1 MMIRDLTV
9 RHVTFRTTRS
19 FEEVVRAF
27 EENVG
32 TLETSGWSSVEAPS
46 RSVADFEERVQK
58 TLGPS
63 GFTRFLT
70 LDHGRWLR
78 LYGRE
83 AKFVQYIIG
92 NPMIAISMLSK
103 DVEAGLDVPVRLAIY
118 EHTDGETRL
127 VYNTPSSLMS
137 GLDGGELKAAAEKLD
152 AKLFELGEKVTGVK
166 A

>member
-1 MMIRDLTV
+1 MIRDLTV
-9 RHVTFRTTRS
+9 RHVTFSTARP

-32 TLETSGWSSVEAPS
+32 SLEAAGWSSVEAPS
-46 RSVADFEERVQK
+46 GSVADFEKRVRE

-70 LDHGRWLR
+70 LDHGKWLT
-78 LYGRE
+78 LYGRQ
-83 AKFVQYIIG
+83 AKFVQYIMG
-92 NPMIAISMLSK
+92 NPLIAITMLSK
-103 DVEAGLDVPVRLAIY
+103 NIEAGLDVPVRVAIY
-118 EHTDGETRL
+118 EHADGETRL

-137 GLDGGELKAAAEKLD
+137 GLDGVELKAAAEKLD
-152 AKLFELGEKVTGVK
+152 AKMFELAEKVTGVR

>member
-1 MMIRDLTV
+1 MIQDLTV

-32 TLETSGWSSVEAPS
+32 ALEASGWSSVEAPS
-46 RSVADFEERVQK
+46 RSVADFEKRVQEQ
-58 TLGPS
+58 LGPS

-70 LDHGRWLR
+70 LDHGKWLR
-78 LYGRE
+78 LYGRQ

-92 NPMIAISMLSK
+92 NPMIAITMLSK
-103 DVEAGLDVPVRLAIY
+103 DVEAGLDVPVRVAIY
-118 EHTDGETRL
+118 EHADGETRL

-137 GLDGGELKAAAEKLD
+137 GLDCVELKAAAEKLD
-152 AKLFELGEKVTGVK
+152 AKMFELGEKVTGVK